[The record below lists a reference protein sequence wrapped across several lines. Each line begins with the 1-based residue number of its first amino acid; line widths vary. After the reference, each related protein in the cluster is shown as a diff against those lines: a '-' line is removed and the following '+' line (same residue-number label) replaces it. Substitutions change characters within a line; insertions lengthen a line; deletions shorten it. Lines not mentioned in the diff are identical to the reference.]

1 MNSNKKAQY
10 VVYRH
15 NVLTHDALP
24 LVRIYAESY
33 LDAGERVEKL
43 GFASIVTAVKGPSGR
58 VVTASELE

>member
-1 MNSNKKAQY
+1 MSLDKMLKFT
-10 VVYRH
+10 VYRF
-15 NVLTHDALP
+15 NCLSKDLLPPLEIDA
-24 LVRIYAESY
+24 RSY